1 MKRLTLYFGIICLAT
16 MGTYSIMA
24 HTKKEQQQRVMLS
37 LTIQEVEL
45 VMKALGKLPLEESGN
60 LYMAIQQQAQ
70 TQLQPPQKPK
80 ADSTAKKKP

>member
-1 MKRLTLYFGIICLAT
+1 MKKLSFYLGVILLTTLITQALLAYET
-16 MGTYSIMA
+16 SRR
-24 HTKKEQQQRVMLS
+24 QQRVMLS

-45 VMKALGKLPLEESGN
+45 IMKALGKLPLEESGN